1 MILPPKKT
9 IREYCR
15 KTGLLILIVLGL
27 LSIVGTG
34 DEEEDGGSNG
44 APTARIISPA
54 DNTTLTLGNQ
64 VTFTGSGTD
73 PDEKTLKGN
82 SLIWTSSINGHI
94 GAGTSFTTGSLSKG
108 THLITLTATDNQGL
122 ADSTS
127 ITLTINLL
135 NNNNTP
141 PVATITSPQSGQT
154 YSKGEFIQFSGTG
167 YDTEDHWLTGMSLV
181 WYSSKEATPLG
192 TGESLTVNT
201 LTGGT
206 HTITLIATDNQGAS
220 HSDTI
225 SLIVRNTAPVATIT
239 YPPDGSTFRVGE
251 AIPFVGSGFDDE
263 DGDLTGPYLTWT
275 AGPNILGN
283 GETVTVSHLQAGQDI
298 VVNLR
303 VMDKDGLVDSDS
315 ITITIE

>member
-9 IREYCR
+9 IRECFR
-15 KTGLLILIVLGL
+15 KTGLLVVIVLGL

-108 THLITLTATDNQGL
+108 THLITLTATDNHGL
-122 ADSTS
+122 ADSAS
-127 ITLTINLL
+127 ITLTMNPED
-135 NNNNTP
+135 NTL
-141 PVATITSPQSGQT
+141 PVATITSPETDQT
-154 YSKGEFIQFSGTG
+154 FSKGEFIQFSGTG
-167 YDTEDHWLTGMSLV
+167 YDEEDHWLTGTSLV
-181 WYSSKEATPLG
+181 WYSSKSLLPLG

-206 HTITLIATDNQGAS
+206 HTITLKVTDSQGTS
-220 HSDTI
+220 DIDTI
-225 SLIVRNTAPVATIT
+225 RLVVRNTAPVATIT

-263 DGDLTGPYLTWT
+263 DGNLTGQYLIWT
-275 AGPNILGN
+275 AGANILGY

>member
-9 IREYCR
+9 IRECFR

-34 DEEEDGGSNG
+34 DEEDDGGSNG

-54 DNTTLTLGNQ
+54 DNTIFTLGNQ

-73 PDEKTLKGN
+73 PDETTLKGN
-82 SLIWTSSINGHI
+82 ALIWTSSINGHI
-94 GAGTSFTTGSLSKG
+94 GAGTSFTTGSLSRG
-108 THLITLTATDNQGL
+108 THLITLTATDNHGL
-122 ADSTS
+122 ADSAS
-127 ITLTINLL
+127 ITLTMNPL
-135 NNNNTP
+135 NNTL
-141 PVATITSPQSGQT
+141 PVATITSPDSDQT
-154 YSKGEFIQFSGTG
+154 FSKGDFIQFSGTG

-181 WYSSKEATPLG
+181 WYSSKDGPLG

-206 HTITLIATDNQGAS
+206 HTITLKATDSQGTS
-220 HSDTI
+220 HIDAI

-239 YPPDGSTFRVGE
+239 YPPDGSTFSVGE
-251 AIPFVGSGFDDE
+251 AIPFVGSGFDEE
-263 DGDLTGPYLTWT
+263 DGNLTGPYLTWT
-275 AGPNILGN
+275 AGANILGY

-315 ITITIE
+315 ITISIE